1 VSDFQPVLF
10 QIINTPEQLKAL
22 ADPLRNRVLS
32 ILCEREATNQ
42 QVAKALGEP
51 HAKVLHHVRY
61 LLDAGLI
68 VLVDQRIKGGNVEK
82 YYRGVARWF
91 GVRAGPDLLP
101 AVTAG
106 EFEAL
111 SQEVAAS
118 AALFLEPGERP
129 NWEGRHARLPR
140 ERIEEFHRRLL
151 ALIAEFWGGPRA
163 ADPDNDAVAPQED
176 PAAPMWAFASVI
188 YRDPADPSLRE
199 EQDAPIPAFAEAKA
213 VPSSR
218 GKGSSEGSRSSSRK
232 PLPRRKGTAEPQ
244 GEAGVGD
251 G

>member
-1 VSDFQPVLF
+1 MSDFQPVLF

-32 ILCEREATNQ
+32 FLCEREATNQ

-82 YYRGVARWF
+82 YYRAVARWF

-101 AVTAG
+101 EVTAG

-118 AALFLEPGERP
+118 AARFTAPDERP

-140 ERIEEFHRRLL
+140 ERVEEFHHRLL
-151 ALIAEFWGGPRA
+151 ALIAEYWGGPRA
-163 ADPDNDAVAPQED
+163 ADPNNDAVAPQED

-188 YRDPADPSLRE
+188 YRDPADPALHD
-199 EQDAPIPAFAEAKA
+199 EQ
-213 VPSSR
+213 
-218 GKGSSEGSRSSSRK
+218 SER
-232 PLPRRKGTAEPQ
+232 
-244 GEAGVGD
+244 
-251 G
+251 

>member
-1 VSDFQPVLF
+1 VADFQPVLF

-42 QVAKALGEP
+42 QLATALGEP

-82 YYRGVARWF
+82 YYRAVARWF
-91 GVRAGPDLLP
+91 GIRPGPDLLP
-101 AVTAG
+101 SIVVG

-118 AALFLEPGERP
+118 AALFAAQGERP

-140 ERIEEFHRRLL
+140 ERVEEFHRRLL
-151 ALIAEFWGGPRA
+151 ALIAEYWGGPRA
-163 ADPDNDAVAPQED
+163 ADPNNDAVPAQED

-188 YRDPADPSLRE
+188 YRDPTDPALHDDQS
-199 EQDAPIPAFAEAKA
+199 DP
-213 VPSSR
+213 
-218 GKGSSEGSRSSSRK
+218 
-232 PLPRRKGTAEPQ
+232 
-244 GEAGVGD
+244 
-251 G
+251 